1 MSQLSAWLM
10 GGRLAAAEIQV
21 SILLDNTLKADKT
34 QGIFEYSLTKAGLGK
49 PWPKVGISERIYER
63 NTCFF
68 CPYKRLTKSK
78 ISVDIFQVGRP
89 DRDCPGGSERLAI
102 IAISPDTIR

>member
-21 SILLDNTLKADKT
+21 SIFFDTLNICGKT
-34 QGIFEYSLTKAGLGK
+34 KMIRSNL
-49 PWPKVGISERIYER
+49 
-63 NTCFF
+63 
-68 CPYKRLTKSK
+68 
-78 ISVDIFQVGRP
+78 SVEIVQVGRP

-102 IAISPDTIR
+102 IAISPDTIRWETLLLKS